1 MTPFIPNAGDK
12 VIVLRGNACLWPC
25 PTFCCHNLAECHQKR
40 CLLDAQ
46 SFAL

>member
-1 MTPFIPNAGDK
+1 MTPLIPNAGDM

-25 PTFCCHNLAECHQKR
+25 PTCCCHNLAAFHQKR